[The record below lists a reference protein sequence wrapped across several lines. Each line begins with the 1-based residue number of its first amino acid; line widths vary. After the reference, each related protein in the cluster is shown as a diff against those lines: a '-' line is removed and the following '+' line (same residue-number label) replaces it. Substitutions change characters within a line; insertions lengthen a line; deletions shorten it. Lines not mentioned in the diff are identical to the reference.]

1 VNTKWKNPYGV
12 NAIRSHADMLV
23 LYEQHIRNTPSLWS
37 ALHEVDDLGEV
48 PANDLEDVL
57 IKLRKEQLNARTH
70 LSERRR

>member
-1 VNTKWKNPYGV
+1 
-12 NAIRSHADMLV
+12 MLV

-48 PANDLEDVL
+48 PVNDLEDVL